1 MLWVAY
7 GIDIE
12 EIRDFAKVMH
22 DFKTL
27 GFDALKIY
35 NEYHSALSLR
45 QETKDNE
52 RKNKELYDQRS
63 DLQREVSSL
72 KSQLSMHSQTLNAF
86 YELEAMGFG
95 LKEIKQLTFT
105 VLEIADANHIP
116 REHAVSKFLKDVEEQ
131 YDRKLGFEKE
141 AKAKANEV
149 QSLKNQVNHYRFTL
163 QASPY
168 VGPALTNLLQ
178 NMVSEHDIIEINQ
191 LVQEYKNIIVPL
203 DDCSDGKDTKH
214 DKDNKPDEKGSCR
227 SLIDGLKRYGGIKLA
242 IKEHSEKLDA
252 IKQEI
257 NYSKKQKQDVHIY
270 FHLAV
275 ALITGI
281 INYKI
286 FLLKWLM
293 DHYLNESKHNKIK
306 TTTISPPMLI
316 FVIYDNSNNK
326 EKGEGEGEK

>member
-27 GFDALKIY
+27 GFDAAKIY
-35 NEYHSALSLR
+35 NEYHTALSLR

-63 DLQREVSSL
+63 DLQMEVLSL

-86 YELEAMGFG
+86 SELEAMGFG
-95 LKEIKQLTFT
+95 LKEVKQLRLT
-105 VLEIADANHIP
+105 VFEIADANHIP
-116 REHAVSKFLKDVEEQ
+116 EDQAVRKFLKDVEEQ

-141 AKAKANEV
+141 AEAKAKEV

-163 QASPY
+163 QATPF

-178 NMVSEHDIIEINQ
+178 NRVSEQDIIEINRF
-191 LVQEYKNIIVPL
+191 VQDFKISIIPL

-214 DKDNKPDEKGSCR
+214 DKDNKPNEKGFCR
-227 SLIDGLKRYGGIKLA
+227 SLIDGLKRYGGIKNA
-242 IKEHSEKLDA
+242 IKEHSEKLDS

-257 NYSKKQKQDVHIY
+257 NYSKKQKQEVLSYCQI
-270 FHLAV
+270 AV
-275 ALITGI
+275 ALTGL

-286 FLLKWLM
+286 SYFKGLM
-293 DHYLNESKHNKIK
+293 DHYLNELKHNKIK

-316 FVIYDNSNNK
+316 FVIYDKSNNK